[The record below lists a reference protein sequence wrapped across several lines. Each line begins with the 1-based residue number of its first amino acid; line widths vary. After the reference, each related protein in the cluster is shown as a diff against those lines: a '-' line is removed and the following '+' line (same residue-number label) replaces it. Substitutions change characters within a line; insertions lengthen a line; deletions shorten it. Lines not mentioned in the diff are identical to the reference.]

1 MDQATDTVSGDHVY
15 ADNGVYTVKLRIID
29 DSGALLAARID
40 LTVLNADPVL
50 DPLPEVSTNEGG
62 RFNLDADFNDPG
74 TLDTHT
80 ATIDWGDGT
89 PTEDATI
96 DETPFGAP
104 GSTEGLDGTVSGTHV
119 YGDNGTYTVTVS
131 IEDDDSGQDSGT
143 FAVTVNNVAPLVDAG
158 PPRVAALPEG
168 QTEVEISL
176 SPNEPEF
183 SDPGFGCSTCDPAT
197 EETFNATI
205 DWGDGT
211 VETDQDLNVNITST
225 PGSPGIPTTGT
236 VTGTHNFGLGL
247 FRGSVSVEDDDQGAS
262 SDGLLVIVAQFLLD
276 VAAQAPAQLSEGTP
290 VDFDGTVGLPVEIED
305 ISDVS
310 NVSISWTSVTAQN

>member
-1 MDQATDTVSGDHVY
+1 MDQAIPATLLSVDNDALAFGPDDRLQITDESGAPIQEVDEGATATLAATFNDPNEGDTHTATIDWGDGSRVVEASVDQATDTVSGDHVY
-15 ADNGVYTVKLRIID
+15 ADNGVYTVKLRITD

-96 DETPFGAP
+96 DETPFGPP

-158 PPRVAALPEG
+158 PHGSLPCRKGKPR
-168 QTEVEISL
+168 
-176 SPNEPEF
+176 
-183 SDPGFGCSTCDPAT
+183 
-197 EETFNATI
+197 
-205 DWGDGT
+205 W
-211 VETDQDLNVNITST
+211 
-225 PGSPGIPTTGT
+225 
-236 VTGTHNFGLGL
+236 
-247 FRGSVSVEDDDQGAS
+247 R
-262 SDGLLVIVAQFLLD
+262 
-276 VAAQAPAQLSEGTP
+276 
-290 VDFDGTVGLPVEIED
+290 
-305 ISDVS
+305 
-310 NVSISWTSVTAQN
+310 